1 MTKLPL
7 ESARPDHTTS
17 IANWART
24 AEELEWW
31 CGHKTYPLEPA
42 VMLGWQADPDVR
54 AFVLSDESP
63 IAYGELWLDA
73 EENEV
78 ELARLIV
85 APQHRG
91 RGIGRTLVRGLLE
104 VARGTGFPM
113 AFLRV
118 VPENQTARACYEA
131 VGFSRVEPNL
141 EAQFNAGQP
150 RAYAWY
156 RSALD

>member
-1 MTKLPL
+1 M
-7 ESARPDHTTS
+7 
-17 IANWART
+17 ANWART

-31 CGHKTYPLEPA
+31 CGHKTYPLEAA
-42 VMLGWQADPDVR
+42 VMLGWQVDSDVR
-54 AFVLSDESP
+54 AFVLGEELP
-63 IAYGELWLDA
+63 VAYGELWLDA

-85 APQHRG
+85 APEHRG
-91 RGIGRTLVRGLLE
+91 RGVGRTLVRGLLE
-104 VARGTGFPM
+104 VARTTGFPT

-118 VPENQTARACYEA
+118 VPENNTARSCYEA

-141 EAQFNAGQP
+141 ETQFNAGQP

-156 RSALD
+156 RYGLD